1 MPTCAVW
8 LCSRN
13 DAIGNLAV
21 MAAALGV
28 AGTRTAWPDLAVA
41 TVMSTLAL
49 QGGWSVLR
57 QARGE
62 LAETDEHNLTH
73 DHAR

>member
-1 MPTCAVW
+1 M
-8 LCSRN
+8 
-13 DAIGNLAV
+13 LAQRRDWQPGGDG
-21 MAAALGV
+21 AALGV

-41 TVMSTLAL
+41 TVMATLPL

-62 LAETDEHNLTH
+62 LAETDAHNLTH